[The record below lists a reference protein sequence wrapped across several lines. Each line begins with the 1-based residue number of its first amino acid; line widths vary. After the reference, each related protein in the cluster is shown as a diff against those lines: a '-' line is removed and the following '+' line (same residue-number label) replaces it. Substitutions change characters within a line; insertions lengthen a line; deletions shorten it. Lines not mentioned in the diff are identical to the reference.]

1 MNNILNADIWKKWAY
16 KQKWIKRFFLPKKNR
31 QVFFIKDWFK
41 FKSTSMWDVFPN
53 EIDFWDGGKNNNLA
67 GDLPF

>member
-1 MNNILNADIWKKWAY
+1 MQTFGKNGLINKNGL
-16 KQKWIKRFFLPKKNR
+16 KRFFLPKKNR